1 MDDLYRFD
9 IIDFGSQYT
18 HLISKKLRRAGVFS
32 LIYHLNDYTLTEK
45 TLGIFFSGGPMDIEE
60 LSVQDSFKIMT
71 ICHEAK
77 VKGLMIIG
85 ICFGAQILTLLNNGR
100 VVNQKNSHYGG
111 VDCHLV
117 LSDLILENGTGKCNE
132 ECNGECNKFINKEL
146 ANDIDILTN
155 NINFP
160 SKVWMSHTNSILL
173 ENQKASNYNFLY
185 TNDKD
190 LLGFYSND
198 KNQLGLLFHP
208 EVEHTEY
215 SDEWFTNITK
225 LSIEKWKNSVL
236 NENSELKSAINCYSW
251 SSSEIYK
258 KILKDYNF
266 LKGKNVLIATSGG
279 VDSTLTIYILKEIGA
294 NVTGIL
300 VNHGFLRKNEE
311 NEVRSIFRLLNMEDS
326 IRIIDAKTEFLS
338 ALQNISS
345 SEDKRKII
353 GRKFIEVFV
362 NYIKKNNLSFNYF
375 AQGTI
380 YPDIIESGG
389 TKGSKVIKAHHNVG
403 GLATEL
409 LKENNL
415 TLIEPLKYLYKD
427 DIRALGKFL
436 NLRENIIMRQPF
448 PGPGLAIR
456 IIGIITED
464 RLERLQEA
472 DYIVCQF
479 LNSKYSIWQ
488 LVVILIPEI
497 TTGVVGD
504 RGILGDVIVIR
515 AVNSVD
521 GMTATPVLIKSED
534 LIELSS
540 IVTNKITGVVR
551 LVYDY
556 TGKPPGTIEWQ

>member
-1 MDDLYRFD
+1 
-9 IIDFGSQYT
+9 
-18 HLISKKLRRAGVFS
+18 
-32 LIYHLNDYTLTEK
+32 
-45 TLGIFFSGGPMDIEE
+45 
-60 LSVQDSFKIMT
+60 
-71 ICHEAK
+71 
-77 VKGLMIIG
+77 
-85 ICFGAQILTLLNNGR
+85 
-100 VVNQKNSHYGG
+100 
-111 VDCHLV
+111 
-117 LSDLILENGTGKCNE
+117 
-132 ECNGECNKFINKEL
+132 
-146 ANDIDILTN
+146 
-155 NINFP
+155 
-160 SKVWMSHTNSILL
+160 
-173 ENQKASNYNFLY
+173 
-185 TNDKD
+185 
-190 LLGFYSND
+190 
-198 KNQLGLLFHP
+198 
-208 EVEHTEY
+208 
-215 SDEWFTNITK
+215 
-225 LSIEKWKNSVL
+225 
-236 NENSELKSAINCYSW
+236 
-251 SSSEIYK
+251 
-258 KILKDYNF
+258 
-266 LKGKNVLIATSGG
+266 
-279 VDSTLTIYILKEIGA
+279 
-294 NVTGIL
+294 
-300 VNHGFLRKNEE
+300 
-311 NEVRSIFRLLNMEDS
+311 MEDS